1 MYCNIFIIKYQNCWK
16 TKNSIRAIKQQLLE
30 NTEYYISEIQQNK
43 EKYKSSEI
51 IKKLNEN
58 VQTFSKEYYISIYNE
73 NIESTNLYFTF
84 YSKISEEN
92 LVLKNFS
99 VFNLSNQ
106 IIEDEDEIE
115 ELDEMLIPNIDDK
128 KIARIVD
135 EFYKNEGEEK
145 DVKLI
150 NNIE

>member
-1 MYCNIFIIKYQNCWK
+1 MYCNIFLIKYQNCWK